1 MIENGS
7 KSLVLIK
14 NQIGP
19 RTKPWGTPNIFSI
32 ESDID

>member
-19 RTKPWGTPNIFSI
+19 RTKPWGTQYWIFFQ
-32 ESDID
+32 